1 MATRAN
7 FNKKKTDEDE
17 SLEARHGKKPN
28 QKLKPYLV
36 LQILMENTDENHIMS
51 AADIVAALDEM
62 GIYAERRSIYTDIEE
77 INKALC
83 MQDQGCTIQEADEVL
98 YDPEEGEEAKF
109 IAYQELGRKEKGYYV
124 RRRKYDLL
132 DLRLLAECA
141 YSTRFLTQGQS
152 DHLINDVI
160 CEYASK
166 HQRDQIKHDAF
177 LTDRVKT
184 VNKAMLRNLEVIN
197 NAMRYGT
204 RVNPHD
210 PEKIKIV
217 YVKRVMKQ
225 EGIRTTEKTITVSPY
240 KLMINDGNYYLLGY
254 QGKRLGSWR
263 VDRIKEVTPT
273 GEPRECDEEFATL
286 DLSNY
291 AQCNFGMMINTKRMR
306 VKFRCY
312 KNLLDTMLDRFGT
325 KGVFYEWIDE
335 KHFTCEPI
343 IEMNHQFYG
352 WVCGLG
358 EDIEILTPEIA
369 ERYAA
374 FLDRVRAMY

>member
-1 MATRAN
+1 MATRAS
-7 FNKKKTDEDE
+7 FNKKGADEDE
-17 SLEARHGKKPN
+17 SLEPRHGKKPN

-36 LQILMENTDENHIMS
+36 LRILMENTDENHIMS

-77 INKALC
+77 INKALY
-83 MQDQGCTIQEADEVL
+83 MQDQGCTIQEAAEALD
-98 YDPEEGEEAKF
+98 DPEDGEEARF

-166 HQRDQIKHDAF
+166 HQREQIKHDAF

-184 VNKAMLRNLEVIN
+184 VNKAMLRNLETIN
-197 NAMRYGT
+197 KAMRCGT
-204 RVNPHD
+204 RLSPHD

-217 YVKRVMKQ
+217 YVKRAMKQ
-225 EGIRTTEKTITVSPY
+225 EGIRATEKTITVSPY

-263 VDRIKEVTPT
+263 VDRMKEVRPT
-273 GEPRECDEEFATL
+273 GEARDCEEAFAAL

-291 AQCNFGMMINTKRMR
+291 AQCNFGMMVNTKKVR
-306 VKFRCY
+306 VKLLCE

-325 KGVFYEWIDE
+325 KGVFYAWIDDE
-335 KHFTCEPI
+335 HFTCEPI
-343 IEMNHQFYG
+343 VELNYQFYG
-352 WVCGLG
+352 WVCGFG
-358 EDIEILTPEIA
+358 ERMKIETPEIA
-369 ERYAA
+369 DRYAA
-374 FLDRVRAMY
+374 YLARIQAMY

>member
-77 INKALC
+77 INKALY
-83 MQDQGCTIQEADEVL
+83 MQDQGCTIQEAAEVL
-98 YDPEEGEEAKF
+98 DDPEEGKEARF
-109 IAYQELGRKEKGYYV
+109 VAYQELGRKEKGYYV
-124 RRRKYDLL
+124 RRRKFDLL

-141 YSTRFLTQGQS
+141 YSSRFLTQGQS
-152 DHLINDVI
+152 DHLIDDVI

-166 HQRDQIKHDAF
+166 HQRERIKHDAF

-184 VNKAMLRNLEVIN
+184 VNKAVIRNIDAIN
-197 NAMRYGT
+197 AAMRHGN
-204 RVNPHD
+204 RNNPHE
-210 PEKIKIV
+210 PEKVRIV
-217 YVKRVMKQ
+217 YEKRIMKE
-225 EGIRTTEKTITVSPY
+225 EGIRTSQKTLTISPY
-240 KLMINDGNYYLLGY
+240 HLMINDGYYYLLGY
-254 QGKRLGSWR
+254 QGKRLGAWR
-263 VDRIKEVTPT
+263 VDRMKEVTPT
-273 GEPRECDEEFATL
+273 GEPRDCDEEFAAL

-291 AQCNFGMMINTKRMR
+291 AQCNFGMMVNTKKVR
-306 VKFRCY
+306 VKLICD
-312 KNLLDTMLDRFGT
+312 KNLLDTMIDRFGM
-325 KGVFYEWIDE
+325 KGVFYNWIDE
-335 KHFTCEPI
+335 KHFSCEPI
-343 IEMNHQFYG
+343 VEMNHQFYG
-352 WVCGLG
+352 WICGLG
-358 EDIEILTPEIA
+358 ESIKIDTPEIS

-374 FLDRVRAMY
+374 FLDRVRGMY

>member
-1 MATRAN
+1 MEH
-7 FNKKKTDEDE
+7 TDEEHVLCAD
-17 SLEARHGKKPN
+17 KIVD
-28 QKLKPYLV
+28 YLG
-36 LQILMENTDENHIMS
+36 DY
-51 AADIVAALDEM
+51 

-77 INKALC
+77 INKALY
-83 MQDQGCTIQEADEVL
+83 MQDQGCTIQEAAEVL
-98 YDPEEGEEAKF
+98 DDPEDGEEARF

-160 CEYASK
+160 CEYASR
-166 HQRDQIKHDAF
+166 HQREQIKHDAF

-184 VNKAMLRNLEVIN
+184 VNKAMLRNLETIN
-197 NAMRYGT
+197 KAIRCGT
-204 RVNPHD
+204 RLSPHD

-225 EGIRTTEKTITVSPY
+225 EGIRATEKTITVSPY

-263 VDRIKEVTPT
+263 VDRMKEVTPT
-273 GEPRECDEEFATL
+273 GEARDCDEAFAAL

-291 AQCNFGMMINTKRMR
+291 AQCNFGMMVNTKKVR
-306 VKFRCY
+306 VKLLCE

-325 KGVFYEWIDE
+325 KGVFYAWIDDE
-335 KHFTCEPI
+335 HFTCEPI
-343 IEMNHQFYG
+343 VELNHQFYG
-352 WVCGLG
+352 WVCGFG
-358 EDIEILTPEIA
+358 ERMKIETPEIA

-374 FLDRVRAMY
+374 YLDKIRSMY